1 MIKPFLLEGAE
12 PTGHGAVCQL
22 ADLPEIHLAGQRL
35 KPNVPAIDADW

>member
-22 ADLPEIHLAGQRL
+22 ADLPEIYVTRQGL
-35 KPNVPAIDADW
+35 KPNAPAIDADW